1 MRLDVSPSSTPEPQS
16 ASFPKASFSSLCLKS
31 LFVLSLAAPLGIAQ
45 TPTSP
50 RQPLS
55 PEMLAIHQ
63 LAKRPTAKP
72 AVTVEAAT
80 ASQTDSSFNSAQG
93 PGPGPIGPGP
103 GCDLFPAPPSVG
115 ASVPLTYFG
124 PSPST
129 VNPSLVGPVQL
140 LNSGTVDAAHGTITL
155 PLYKGTLKGT
165 KKNVWYILTDVSDQG
180 VANELGLN
188 FSTKLGFAANAARTG
203 SLDANGNIV
212 FDKGT
217 VNFAPQRSIVP
228 GPQGAEF
235 PPKSFAPGAIGDS
248 YYSPYVQIT
257 NAGGVIYNAPMVA
270 FGVDA
275 SQINF
280 PNGHVDYSKVH
291 DQVVAIDPSNMTV
304 TLNLINGFSFGR
316 PVWYISMDASIPLA
330 AAIEHNT
337 YAPLMGK
344 LLLGHDDSF
353 ASPVERIFIATN
365 GPEAGECN
373 NPLRQGLSADLA
385 DSFRPNNVLGGIP
398 TIALDYSPAW
408 DAQLYQWT
416 DDAINQGYRG
426 QLREEF
432 QILTFVQDGL
442 ITAPGGAAFG
452 SSGFS
457 INCPIVQRLD

>member
-1 MRLDVSPSSTPEPQS
+1 MRLDVSPSSTPEPWNSSS
-16 ASFPKASFSSLCLKS
+16 ARVSFSSLCLKS
-31 LFVLSLAAPLGIAQ
+31 LLVLSLTAPLGIAQ
-45 TPTSP
+45 TPNSP

-55 PEMLAIHQ
+55 PQLMAIHQ

-72 AVTVEAAT
+72 AVTVETAT
-80 ASQTDSSFNSAQG
+80 PSQTVSSFNSAQG

-115 ASVPLTYFG
+115 ASVPLSYFG

-140 LNSGTVDAAHGTITL
+140 LKAGTVDAAHGTITL
-155 PLYKGTLKGT
+155 PLYKGTLKGSG
-165 KKNVWYILTDVSDQG
+165 KNVWYILTDVSDQG
-180 VANELGLN
+180 VADELGLN
-188 FSTKLGFAANAARTG
+188 FSAKLAFAANAARTG
-203 SLDANGNIV
+203 NLDTNGNIV
-212 FDKGT
+212 FNKGT
-217 VNFAPQRSIVP
+217 VNFSPQRSIVP

-235 PPKSFAPGAIGDS
+235 PPKSFAPGAVGDS
-248 YYSPYVQIT
+248 AYSPFVEIT
-257 NAGGVIYNAPMVA
+257 NAGNVIYNAPMIA

-280 PNGHVDYSKVH
+280 PNGNVDYSKVH

-316 PVWYISMDASIPLA
+316 PVWYISMDASIPLS

-337 YAPLMGK
+337 YAPLMSQ
-344 LLLGHDDSF
+344 LVLGHDDSF
-353 ASPVERIFIATN
+353 GSPVERIFIATN
-365 GPEAGECN
+365 GPETGECN
-373 NPLRQGLSADLA
+373 NPLRQGLDPDLA
-385 DSFRPNNVLGGIP
+385 DGFRPNNVLGGIP

-408 DAQLYQWT
+408 DAQLFQWT

-442 ITAPGGAAFG
+442 ITGPGGAAFG
-452 SSGFS
+452 SSGFA

>member
-1 MRLDVSPSSTPEPQS
+1 MRLA
-16 ASFPKASFSSLCLKS
+16 ASSSLKKVPFHTHRGMSHRLKT
-31 LFVLSLAAPLGIAQ
+31 LIVLGMIAPAVLAQKHA
-45 TPTSP
+45 SS

-55 PEMLAIHQ
+55 SEMMAIHR
-63 LAKRPTAKP
+63 LAKRPTAIST
-72 AVTVEAAT
+72 TVPEITAT
-80 ASQTDSSFNSAQG
+80 SQVVDSSFNSAQG
-93 PGPGPIGPGP
+93 PGSGPIGPGP

-115 ASVPLTYFG
+115 ASVPLSYFG

-129 VNPSLVGPVQL
+129 TNPSLVGPVQL
-140 LNSGTVDAAHGTITL
+140 LKSGTVDAAHGTITL
-155 PLYKGTLKGT
+155 PLYKGTLKGSN
-165 KKNVWYILTDVSDQG
+165 KNVWYILTDVSNQG
-180 VANELGLN
+180 VADELGLN
-188 FSTKLGFAANAARTG
+188 FSTKLGFAANASRTG
-203 SLDANGNIV
+203 TLDANGNIV

-217 VNFAPQRSIVP
+217 VDFRPQRSVVP
-228 GPQGAEF
+228 GPQSAEF
-235 PPKSFAPGAIGDS
+235 PPKTATPGAVGDS
-248 YYSPYVQIT
+248 YYSPFVQIT

-280 PNGHVDYSKVH
+280 PDGNVDYSKVH
-291 DQVVAIDPSNMTV
+291 DQVVAIDPANMTV
-304 TLNLINGFSFGR
+304 TINLINGFSFGR

-337 YAPLMGK
+337 YAPLMGQ

-365 GPEAGECN
+365 GPETGECN

-385 DSFRPNNVLGGIP
+385 DGYRPNNTLGGIP

-442 ITAPGGAAFG
+442 ITGPGGAAFG